1 MGAYGEQSQGQQQ
14 GQPGQQG
21 QMTQQ
26 QGMYPE
32 DYYYPGDTYRGMQPN
47 DQAAQVR
54 QALFNLEIPGLETD
68 YGQWIPMFITLL
80 DAAPRI
86 PGIDG
91 RDFRR
96 ISRRFKDMV
105 ARAHSQGRKRVT
117 AATCQEIL
125 FELRLLVSRCDT
137 PAMGMS
143 GVGAMITSNVNQ
155 KQDIRMPQQP
165 QAQGFWPWSKTR
177 GQQP

>member
-1 MGAYGEQSQGQQQ
+1 MGAYGETPQQGQQNQQNQQLAQQQ
-14 GQPGQQG
+14 GQ
-21 QMTQQ
+21 
-26 QGMYPE
+26 YPE

-54 QALFNLEIPGLETD
+54 QALFSLEIPSVETD

-96 ISRRFKDMV
+96 LSRRFKDMV

-137 PAMGMS
+137 AAVGMS
-143 GVGAMITSNVNQ
+143 GVGAMITTNMNQ

-165 QAQGFWPWSKTR
+165 QAQGFWPWSRNR
-177 GQQP
+177 GQQ